1 MSASRLA
8 LCALTVGLL
17 AGLAAGMALPDDGLA
32 LQTRVYHGGNAEIPL
47 AGKVCDII
55 VILIALP
62 GLIWCLGR
70 RVVILRRGGIVGTPF
85 IRWLVILIYV
95 VGITFVISSTLL
107 QYGFGLNVAS
117 HCKAAIILCLVFYL
131 SAKVLMYIF
140 FVERARLMCLPVV
153 RRKYDLMWWGNMIMV
168 VVGFGIIAVL
178 SFIYLVSHV
187 SAVDGQCRI
196 GLQMGITIALL
207 AYDML
212 INVWLT
218 GLFIKLAARYMR
230 KFFPDRV
237 SRWWEIFNRNLR
249 PHSPAVQSMEVDDAL
264 VLPIDAQGNLAK
276 LARKT
281 MIGCTIMLSSTVV
294 NLTVLLRFH
303 GHEEGWVCFLV
314 CTIDGKTTIFAC
326 LLRRSRLI
334 ACVTVTVGV
343 FVIHW
348 ITQDPKP
355 EKS

>member
-1 MSASRLA
+1 VSVS
-8 LCALTVGLL
+8 
-17 AGLAAGMALPDDGLA
+17 
-32 LQTRVYHGGNAEIPL
+32 
-47 AGKVCDII
+47 
-55 VILIALP
+55 
-62 GLIWCLGR
+62 LGR
-70 RVVILRRGGIVGTPF
+70 GGGFGGDADSLRVARIGRRIVILRRGGIEGTPF

-107 QYGFGLNVAS
+107 QYGFGLNVVS

-153 RRKYDLMWWGNMIMV
+153 LRKYDLVWWANMTMV

-178 SFIYLVSHV
+178 AFVYLVSEV

-196 GLQMGITIALL
+196 GLQLGITITLL

-218 GLFIKLAARYMR
+218 GLFIKLAAKYMR

-237 SRWWEIFNRNLR
+237 SRWWEIFNRRLR
-249 PHSPAVQSMEVDDAL
+249 PQSPAVQSMEVDDAL
-264 VLPIDAQGNLAK
+264 VLPIDAQGSLAK

-303 GHEEGWVCFLV
+303 GQEAGWVCFLV
-314 CTIDGKTTIFAC
+314 CTIDGKTTAC
-326 LLRRSRLI
+326 ISTTRPRLI
-334 ACVTVTVGV
+334 ACVL
-343 FVIHW
+343 
-348 ITQDPKP
+348 Q
-355 EKS
+355 